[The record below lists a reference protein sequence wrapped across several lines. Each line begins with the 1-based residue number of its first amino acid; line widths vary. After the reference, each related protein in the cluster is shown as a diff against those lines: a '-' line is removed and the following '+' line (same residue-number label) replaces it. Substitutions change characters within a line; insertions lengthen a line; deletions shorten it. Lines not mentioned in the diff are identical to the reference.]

1 MAIKYKLVQRK
12 DLSKGAAPDGKL
24 YYAST
29 NVTGMMDF
37 ETVCEVIAD
46 RSTASDG
53 DVALV
58 LKGLIRC
65 LREALVRGEVVQLS
79 GLGNIRLS
87 VGSSGVADPADFQ
100 ASLLRKPKII
110 FSPGVKL
117 KEILNKVSTE
127 RLEENVSES
136 EESEEND
143 KPEEL

>member
-1 MAIKYKLVQRK
+1 MAVKYKLVQRK
-12 DLSKGAAPDGKL
+12 DLSKGAAPDSKL

-79 GLGNIRLS
+79 GLGNFRLS
-87 VGSSGVADPADFQ
+87 VGSSGVSTPDEFQ
-100 ASLLRKPKII
+100 SSLLRKPKII
-110 FSPGVKL
+110 FSPGTKL
-117 KEILNKVSTE
+117 KEILDRVNTE
-127 RLEENVSES
+127 RIEEP
-136 EESEEND
+136 EESGSNEED
-143 KPEEL
+143 KPDEL